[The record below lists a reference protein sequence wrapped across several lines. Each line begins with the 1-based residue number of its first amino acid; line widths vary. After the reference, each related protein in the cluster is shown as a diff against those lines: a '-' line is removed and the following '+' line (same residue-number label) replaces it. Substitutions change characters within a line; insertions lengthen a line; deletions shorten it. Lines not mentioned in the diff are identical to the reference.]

1 MLSADNVLYARVVEL
16 CLAAAAKRDPSN
28 LALHFYKNGE
38 NPDDSAGM
46 AAFHARSA
54 CYSQV
59 FNLIPCPGTFCI
71 LLPHLL
77 GDEHALHPAIC
88 LFPCSNLPLS
98 TSCARA
104 STSGFVC
111 SHDIKFCW

>member
-1 MLSADNVLYARVVEL
+1 MKDVSKRFFPAHDIFIRVVEL

-38 NPDDSAGM
+38 NPDDSTGM

-59 FNLIPCPGTFCI
+59 SSSMAHYVSVA
-71 LLPHLL
+71 LLLHLS
-77 GDEHALHPAIC
+77 GYQYAVHPPIC
-88 LFPCSNLPLS
+88 L
-98 TSCARA
+98 
-104 STSGFVC
+104 
-111 SHDIKFCW
+111 

>member
-1 MLSADNVLYARVVEL
+1 MTSRAIRYIETLLLELQRILLTNVFIVRVVEL

-46 AAFHARSA
+46 AAFHARSS

-59 FNLIPCPGTFCI
+59 LYIFPSLGTFCKI
-71 LLPHLL
+71 
-77 GDEHALHPAIC
+77 I
-88 LFPCSNLPLS
+88 
-98 TSCARA
+98 
-104 STSGFVC
+104 
-111 SHDIKFCW
+111 

>member
-1 MLSADNVLYARVVEL
+1 MSSIHQVTSLAIRCIGTLLLLELTNVFILRVVEL

-46 AAFHARSA
+46 AAFHARSS

-59 FNLIPCPGTFCI
+59 LYQ
-71 LLPHLL
+71 
-77 GDEHALHPAIC
+77 
-88 LFPCSNLPLS
+88 
-98 TSCARA
+98 
-104 STSGFVC
+104 V
-111 SHDIKFCW
+111 

>member
-1 MLSADNVLYARVVEL
+1 MKRQSLLTNVFIVRVVEL

-46 AAFHARSA
+46 AAFHARSS

-59 FNLIPCPGTFCI
+59 LYIFPSLGTFCKI
-71 LLPHLL
+71 IQVTNMLCTLQSASSLAATSP
-77 GDEHALHPAIC
+77 
-88 LFPCSNLPLS
+88 SVPLVPGPPPQVDCYRHVLS
-98 TSCARA
+98 
-104 STSGFVC
+104 
-111 SHDIKFCW
+111 

>member
-1 MLSADNVLYARVVEL
+1 MKETISSSSWFIARVVEL

-46 AAFHARSA
+46 AAFHARSV

-59 FNLIPCPGTFCI
+59 I
-71 LLPHLL
+71 LAHL
-77 GDEHALHPAIC
+77 
-88 LFPCSNLPLS
+88 
-98 TSCARA
+98 ARFG
-104 STSGFVC
+104 SFFDVP
-111 SHDIKFCW
+111 IR